1 MKNNLVVFVL
11 LITVSSLFSQAI
23 SPDVFK
29 ISPSRFSIYESPNS
43 STTYCLSML
52 SSAYVEYKRPFF
64 DLIVPETLPENNLIP
79 YDELLFSSIHSLLYE
94 YKNYDGQF
102 NLTAYSIFALGN
114 YNRLGRVTLEIL
126 NESILPNKNYLEMIY
141 QWAKPY
147 LVKTFNSLT
156 YKEQKRLLVKLS
168 MAERYVLNVMKEKN
182 TAKYNRWLKANGYE
196 YEFEDKLVGFLNR
209 RIDKKQWKI
218 EDCEYWINE
227 LKTQFIPLLKN
238 KNQLKSHYQVSD
250 IINDKYMIACDHIAY
265 YYILDKQYNKVF
277 KDKFRLIQFNG
288 PEELLAYPELDY
300 VKIQKFNI
308 NAQGEI
314 KMGIT
319 VN

>member
-1 MKNNLVVFVL
+1 MKNNLVVFVF

-29 ISPSRFSIYESPNS
+29 ISPNRFSIYKLPNGS
-43 STTYCLSML
+43 ISYCLL
-52 SSAYVEYKRPFF
+52 GIGDYVEYKRPFS
-64 DLIVPETLPENNLIP
+64 DVNVPEALPEKNAIS
-79 YDELLFSSIHSLLYE
+79 YAELLFSSIHSLLYE

-114 YNRLGRVTLEIL
+114 YQGLKNESLKVL
-126 NESILPNKNYLEMIY
+126 NETIFPNKKYLEMIY
-141 QWAKPY
+141 QWVNPY
-147 LVKTFNSLT
+147 IVKTFNSLT
-156 YKEQKRLLVKLS
+156 YKEQKRLLVILS

-182 TAKYNRWLKANGYE
+182 TTKYNQWLKANGYE
-196 YEFEDKLVGFLNR
+196 YDDKLVGFLQR

-218 EDCEYWINE
+218 EDCQYWLNVIKN
-227 LKTQFIPLLKN
+227 KFTPLLKD
-238 KNQLKSHYQVSD
+238 KNQLKSHYQVTD

-288 PEELLAYPELDY
+288 PDELLAYPEIDY
-300 VKIQKFNI
+300 DKFQKFNI
-308 NAQGEI
+308 NNQGEI
-314 KMGIT
+314 KKGMTIE
-319 VN
+319 

>member
-11 LITVSSLFSQAI
+11 LMTVSSLFSQAI

-29 ISPSRFSIYESPNS
+29 ISPSRFSIYKSPNG
-43 STTYCLSML
+43 STTYCLSLL
-52 SSAYVEYKRPFF
+52 SSAYVEYKGPFF
-64 DLIVPETLPENNLIP
+64 DVIVPETLPEKNSIP
-79 YDELLFSSIHSLLYE
+79 YEELLFSSIHSLLYE

-102 NLTAYSIFALGN
+102 NLTAFSVFALGN
-114 YNRLGRVTLEIL
+114 YRKLR
-126 NESILPNKNYLEMIY
+126 NESLVIINEVIFPNKKYLEMIY
-141 QWAKPY
+141 QWVKPY
-147 LVKTFNSLT
+147 IVKTFNSLT

-182 TAKYNRWLKANGYE
+182 TAKYNQWLKANGYE
-196 YEFEDKLVGFLNR
+196 YENKLVGFLNR

-218 EDCEYWINE
+218 EDCEYWINV
-227 LKTQFIPLLKN
+227 LKTQFIPLLKD

-288 PEELLAYPELDY
+288 SDELLAYPEMDY
-300 VKIQKFNI
+300 DKIQKFNI

>member
-1 MKNNLVVFVL
+1 MKNNLVVFVF

-64 DLIVPETLPENNLIP
+64 DLIVPEALPENNLIP
-79 YDELLFSSIHSLLYE
+79 YEELLFSSIHSLLYE

-102 NLTAYSIFALGN
+102 NLAAFSVFALGN
-114 YNRLGRVTLEIL
+114 YRKLR
-126 NESILPNKNYLEMIY
+126 NESLVIINEVIFPNKKYLEMIY
-141 QWAKPY
+141 QWVKPY
-147 LVKTFNSLT
+147 IVKTFNSLT

-182 TAKYNRWLKANGYE
+182 TAKYNQWLKANGYE
-196 YEFEDKLVGFLNR
+196 HENKLVGFLNR

-218 EDCEYWINE
+218 EDCEYWINV
-227 LKTQFIPLLKN
+227 LKTQFIPLLKD

-288 PEELLAYPELDY
+288 PEELLAYPEMDY
-300 VKIQKFNI
+300 DKIQKFNI

>member
-1 MKNNLVVFVL
+1 MKNNLVVFVF

-29 ISPSRFSIYESPNS
+29 ISPNRFSIYKLPNGS
-43 STTYCLSML
+43 ISYCLL
-52 SSAYVEYKRPFF
+52 GIGDYVEYKRPFF
-64 DLIVPETLPENNLIP
+64 DVNVPEALPEKNAIS
-79 YDELLFSSIHSLLYE
+79 YAELLFSSIHSLLYE

-114 YNRLGRVTLEIL
+114 YQELKNESLKVL
-126 NESILPNKNYLEMIY
+126 NETIFPNKKYLEMIY
-141 QWAKPY
+141 QWVNPY
-147 LVKTFNSLT
+147 IVKTFNSLT
-156 YKEQKRLLVKLS
+156 YKEQKRLLVILS

-182 TAKYNRWLKANGYE
+182 TTKYNQWLKANGYE
-196 YEFEDKLVGFLNR
+196 YDDKLVGFLQR

-218 EDCEYWINE
+218 EDCQYWLNVIKN
-227 LKTQFIPLLKN
+227 KFTPLLKD
-238 KNQLKSHYQVSD
+238 KNQLKSHYQVTD

-288 PEELLAYPELDY
+288 PNELLAYPEIDY
-300 VKIQKFNI
+300 DKFQKFNI
-308 NAQGEI
+308 NNQGEI
-314 KMGIT
+314 KKGMTIE
-319 VN
+319 

>member
-1 MKNNLVVFVL
+1 MKNNLVVFVF

-29 ISPSRFSIYESPNS
+29 ISPNRFSIYKLPNGS
-43 STTYCLSML
+43 ISYCLL
-52 SSAYVEYKRPFF
+52 GIGDYVEYKRPFF
-64 DLIVPETLPENNLIP
+64 DVNVPEALPEKNAIS
-79 YDELLFSSIHSLLYE
+79 YAELLFSSIHSLLYE

-114 YNRLGRVTLEIL
+114 YQGLKNESLNVL
-126 NESILPNKNYLEMIY
+126 NETIFPNKKYLEMIY
-141 QWAKPY
+141 QWVNPY
-147 LVKTFNSLT
+147 IVKTFNSLT
-156 YKEQKRLLVKLS
+156 YKEQKRLLVILS

-182 TAKYNRWLKANGYE
+182 TTKYNQWLKANGYE
-196 YEFEDKLVGFLNR
+196 YDDKLVGFLQR

-218 EDCEYWINE
+218 EDCQYWLNLIKN
-227 LKTQFIPLLKN
+227 KFTPLLKD
-238 KNQLKSHYQVSD
+238 KNQLKSHYQVTD

-288 PEELLAYPELDY
+288 PDELLAYPEIDY
-300 VKIQKFNI
+300 DKFQKFNI
-308 NAQGEI
+308 NNQGEI
-314 KMGIT
+314 KKGMTIE
-319 VN
+319 

>member
-1 MKNNLVVFVL
+1 MKNNLVVFVF

-29 ISPSRFSIYESPNS
+29 ISPNRFSIYKLPNGS
-43 STTYCLSML
+43 ISYCLL
-52 SSAYVEYKRPFF
+52 GIGDYVEYKRPFF
-64 DLIVPETLPENNLIP
+64 DVNVPEALPEKNAIS
-79 YDELLFSSIHSLLYE
+79 YAELLFSSIHSLLYE

-114 YNRLGRVTLEIL
+114 YQELKNESLKVL
-126 NESILPNKNYLEMIY
+126 NETIFPNKKYLEMIY
-141 QWAKPY
+141 QWVNPY
-147 LVKTFNSLT
+147 IVKTFNSLT
-156 YKEQKRLLVKLS
+156 YKEQKRLLVILS

-182 TAKYNRWLKANGYE
+182 TTKYNQWLKANGYE
-196 YEFEDKLVGFLNR
+196 YDDKLVGFLQR

-218 EDCEYWINE
+218 EDCQYWLNVIKN
-227 LKTQFIPLLKN
+227 KFTPLLKD
-238 KNQLKSHYQVSD
+238 KNQLKSHYQVTD

-288 PEELLAYPELDY
+288 PDELLAYPEIDY
-300 VKIQKFNI
+300 DKFQKFNI
-308 NAQGEI
+308 NNQGEI
-314 KMGIT
+314 KKGMTIE
-319 VN
+319 

>member
-1 MKNNLVVFVL
+1 
-11 LITVSSLFSQAI
+11 
-23 SPDVFK
+23 
-29 ISPSRFSIYESPNS
+29 
-43 STTYCLSML
+43 ML
-52 SSAYVEYKRPFF
+52 SSAYVEYKGPFF
-64 DLIVPETLPENNLIP
+64 DVIVPETLPENNFIP
-79 YDELLFSSIHSLLYE
+79 YEELLFSSIHSLLYE

-102 NLTAYSIFALGN
+102 NLTAFSVFALGN
-114 YNRLGRVTLEIL
+114 YNRLGRETLEIL
-126 NESILPNKNYLEMIY
+126 NESILPNKKYLEMIY

-182 TAKYNRWLKANGYE
+182 TAKYNQWLKANGYE
-196 YEFEDKLVGFLNR
+196 YENKLGGFLNR

-218 EDCEYWINE
+218 EDCEYWINV
-227 LKTQFIPLLKN
+227 LKTQFIPLLKD
-238 KNQLKSHYQVSD
+238 KNQLKSHYQVTD

-265 YYILDKQYNKVF
+265 YYILDKNYNKVF

-288 PEELLAYPELDY
+288 PDELLAYPELDY
-300 VKIQKFNI
+300 DKIQKFNI

>member
-1 MKNNLVVFVL
+1 MKNNLVVFVF

-29 ISPSRFSIYESPNS
+29 ISPNRFSIYKLPNGS
-43 STTYCLSML
+43 ISYCLL
-52 SSAYVEYKRPFF
+52 GIGDYVEYKRPFF
-64 DLIVPETLPENNLIP
+64 DVNVPEALPEKNAIS
-79 YDELLFSSIHSLLYE
+79 YAELLFSSIHSLLYE

-114 YNRLGRVTLEIL
+114 YQGLKNESLKVL
-126 NESILPNKNYLEMIY
+126 NETIFPNKKYLEMIY
-141 QWAKPY
+141 QWVNPY
-147 LVKTFNSLT
+147 IVKTFNSLT
-156 YKEQKRLLVKLS
+156 YKEQKRLLVILS

-182 TAKYNRWLKANGYE
+182 TTKYNQWLKANGYE
-196 YEFEDKLVGFLNR
+196 YDDKLVGFLQR

-218 EDCEYWINE
+218 EDCQYWLNLIKN
-227 LKTQFIPLLKN
+227 KFTPLLKD
-238 KNQLKSHYQVSD
+238 KNQLKSHYQVTD

-288 PEELLAYPELDY
+288 PDELLAYPEIDY
-300 VKIQKFNI
+300 DKFQKFNI
-308 NAQGEI
+308 NNQGEI
-314 KMGIT
+314 KKSMTIE
-319 VN
+319 

>member
-1 MKNNLVVFVL
+1 MKNNLVVFVF

-29 ISPSRFSIYESPNS
+29 ISPNRFSIYKLPNGS
-43 STTYCLSML
+43 ISYCLL
-52 SSAYVEYKRPFF
+52 GIGDYVEYKRPFF
-64 DLIVPETLPENNLIP
+64 DVNVPEALPEKNAIS
-79 YDELLFSSIHSLLYE
+79 YAELLFSSIHSLLYE

-114 YNRLGRVTLEIL
+114 YQELKNESLKVL
-126 NESILPNKNYLEMIY
+126 NETIFPNKKYLEMIY
-141 QWAKPY
+141 QWVNPY
-147 LVKTFNSLT
+147 IVKTFNSLT
-156 YKEQKRLLVKLS
+156 YKEQKRLLVILN

-182 TAKYNRWLKANGYE
+182 TTKYNQWLKANGYE
-196 YEFEDKLVGFLNR
+196 YDDKLVGFLQR

-218 EDCEYWINE
+218 EDCQYWLNLIKN
-227 LKTQFIPLLKN
+227 KFTPLLKD
-238 KNQLKSHYQVSD
+238 KNQLKSHYQVTD

-288 PEELLAYPELDY
+288 PDELLAYPEIDY
-300 VKIQKFNI
+300 DKFQKFNI
-308 NAQGEI
+308 NNQGEI
-314 KMGIT
+314 KKGMTIE
-319 VN
+319 

>member
-1 MKNNLVVFVL
+1 MKNNLVVFVF

-29 ISPSRFSIYESPNS
+29 ISPNRFSIYKLPNGS
-43 STTYCLSML
+43 ISYCLL
-52 SSAYVEYKRPFF
+52 GIGDYVEYKRPFF
-64 DLIVPETLPENNLIP
+64 DVKVPEALPEKNAIS
-79 YDELLFSSIHSLLYE
+79 YAELLFSSIHSLLYE

-114 YNRLGRVTLEIL
+114 YQGLKNESLKVL
-126 NESILPNKNYLEMIY
+126 NETIFPNKKYLEMIY
-141 QWAKPY
+141 QWVNPY
-147 LVKTFNSLT
+147 IVKTFNSLT
-156 YKEQKRLLVKLS
+156 YKEQKRLLVILS

-182 TAKYNRWLKANGYE
+182 TTKYNQWLKANGYE
-196 YEFEDKLVGFLNR
+196 YDDKLVGFLQR

-218 EDCEYWINE
+218 EDCQYWLNVIKN
-227 LKTQFIPLLKN
+227 KFTPLLKD
-238 KNQLKSHYQVSD
+238 KNQLKSHYQVTD

-288 PEELLAYPELDY
+288 PDELLAYPEIDY
-300 VKIQKFNI
+300 DKFQKFNI
-308 NAQGEI
+308 NNQGEI
-314 KMGIT
+314 KKGMTIE
-319 VN
+319 

>member
-1 MKNNLVVFVL
+1 MKNNLVVFVF

-29 ISPSRFSIYESPNS
+29 ISPNRFSIYKLPNGS
-43 STTYCLSML
+43 ISYCLL
-52 SSAYVEYKRPFF
+52 GIGDYVEYKRPFF
-64 DLIVPETLPENNLIP
+64 DVNVPEALPEKNAIS
-79 YDELLFSSIHSLLYE
+79 YAELLFSSIHSLLYE

-114 YNRLGRVTLEIL
+114 YQELKNESLKVL
-126 NESILPNKNYLEMIY
+126 NETIFPNKKYLEMIY
-141 QWAKPY
+141 QWVNPY
-147 LVKTFNSLT
+147 IVKTFNSLT
-156 YKEQKRLLVKLS
+156 YKEQKRLLVILS

-182 TAKYNRWLKANGYE
+182 TTKYNQWLKANGYE
-196 YEFEDKLVGFLNR
+196 YDDKLVGFLQR

-218 EDCEYWINE
+218 EDCQYWLNVIKN
-227 LKTQFIPLLKN
+227 KFTPLLKD
-238 KNQLKSHYQVSD
+238 KNQLKSHYQVTD

-288 PEELLAYPELDY
+288 PDELLAYPEIDY
-300 VKIQKFNI
+300 DKFQKFNI
-308 NAQGEI
+308 NNQGEI
-314 KMGIT
+314 KKSMTIE
-319 VN
+319 

>member
-1 MKNNLVVFVL
+1 MKNNLVVFVF

-29 ISPSRFSIYESPNS
+29 ISPNRFSIYKLPNGS
-43 STTYCLSML
+43 ISYCLL
-52 SSAYVEYKRPFF
+52 GIGDYVEYKRPFF
-64 DLIVPETLPENNLIP
+64 DVNVPEALPEKNAIS
-79 YDELLFSSIHSLLYE
+79 YAELLFSSIHSLLYE

-114 YNRLGRVTLEIL
+114 YQGLKNESLKVL
-126 NESILPNKNYLEMIY
+126 NETIFPNKKYLEMIY
-141 QWAKPY
+141 QWVNPY
-147 LVKTFNSLT
+147 IVKTFNSLT
-156 YKEQKRLLVKLS
+156 YKEQKRLLVILS

-182 TAKYNRWLKANGYE
+182 TTKYNQWLKANGYE
-196 YEFEDKLVGFLNR
+196 YDDKLVGFLQR

-218 EDCEYWINE
+218 EDCQYWLNVIKN
-227 LKTQFIPLLKN
+227 KFTPLLKD
-238 KNQLKSHYQVSD
+238 KNQLKSHYQVTD

-288 PEELLAYPELDY
+288 PDELLAYPEIDY
-300 VKIQKFNI
+300 DKFQKFNI
-308 NAQGEI
+308 NNQGEI
-314 KMGIT
+314 KKSMTIE
-319 VN
+319 

>member
-1 MKNNLVVFVL
+1 MKNNLVVFVF

-29 ISPSRFSIYESPNS
+29 ISPNRFSIYKLPNGS
-43 STTYCLSML
+43 ISYCLL
-52 SSAYVEYKRPFF
+52 GIGDYVEYKRPFF
-64 DLIVPETLPENNLIP
+64 DVNVPEALPEKNAIS
-79 YDELLFSSIHSLLYE
+79 YAELLFSSIHSLLYE

-114 YNRLGRVTLEIL
+114 YQGLKNESLKVL
-126 NESILPNKNYLEMIY
+126 NETIFPNKKYLEMIY
-141 QWAKPY
+141 QWVNPY
-147 LVKTFNSLT
+147 IVKTFNSLT
-156 YKEQKRLLVKLS
+156 YKEQKRLLVILS

-182 TAKYNRWLKANGYE
+182 TTKYNQWLKANGYE
-196 YEFEDKLVGFLNR
+196 YDDKLVGFLQR

-218 EDCEYWINE
+218 EDCQYWLNVIKN
-227 LKTQFIPLLKN
+227 KFTPLLKD
-238 KNQLKSHYQVSD
+238 KNQLKSHYQVTD

-288 PEELLAYPELDY
+288 PDELLAYPEIDY
-300 VKIQKFNI
+300 DKFQKFNI
-308 NAQGEI
+308 NNQGEI
-314 KMGIT
+314 KKGMTIE
-319 VN
+319 

>member
-1 MKNNLVVFVL
+1 MKNNLVVFVF

-29 ISPSRFSIYESPNS
+29 ISPSRFSIYNSPNS
-43 STTYCLSML
+43 EITYCLSML

-147 LVKTFNSLT
+147 LVKAFNSLT

-218 EDCEYWINE
+218 EDCEYWINV
-227 LKTQFIPLLKN
+227 LKTQFIPLLKD
-238 KNQLKSHYQVSD
+238 KNQLKSHYQVTD
-250 IINDKYMIACDHIAY
+250 IINDEYMIACDHIAY

-288 PEELLAYPELDY
+288 PDELLAYPELDY
-300 VKIQKFNI
+300 DKIQKFNI

>member
-1 MKNNLVVFVL
+1 MKNNLVVFVF

-29 ISPSRFSIYESPNS
+29 ISPNRFSIYKLPNGS
-43 STTYCLSML
+43 ISYCLL
-52 SSAYVEYKRPFF
+52 GIGDYVEYKRPFF
-64 DLIVPETLPENNLIP
+64 DVNVPEALPEKNAIS
-79 YDELLFSSIHSLLYE
+79 YAELLFSSIHSLLYE

-114 YNRLGRVTLEIL
+114 YQELKNESLKVL
-126 NESILPNKNYLEMIY
+126 NETIFPNKKYLEMIY
-141 QWAKPY
+141 QWVNPY
-147 LVKTFNSLT
+147 IVKTFNSLT
-156 YKEQKRLLVKLS
+156 YKEQKRLLVILS

-182 TAKYNRWLKANGYE
+182 TTKYNQWLKANGYE
-196 YEFEDKLVGFLNR
+196 YDDKLVGFLQR

-218 EDCEYWINE
+218 EDCQYWLNLIKN
-227 LKTQFIPLLKN
+227 KFTPLLKD
-238 KNQLKSHYQVSD
+238 KNQLKSHYQVTD

-288 PEELLAYPELDY
+288 PDELLAYPEIDY
-300 VKIQKFNI
+300 DKFQKFNI
-308 NAQGEI
+308 NNQGEI
-314 KMGIT
+314 KKGMTIE
-319 VN
+319 

>member
-1 MKNNLVVFVL
+1 MSKNNLVVFVL
-11 LITVSSLFSQAI
+11 LMTVSSLFSQAI

-29 ISPSRFSIYESPNS
+29 ISPSRFSIYKSPNG
-43 STTYCLSML
+43 STTYCLSLL
-52 SSAYVEYKRPFF
+52 SSAYVEYKGPFF
-64 DLIVPETLPENNLIP
+64 DVIVPETLPEKNSIP
-79 YDELLFSSIHSLLYE
+79 YEELLFSSIHSLLYE

-102 NLTAYSIFALGN
+102 NLTAFSVFALGN
-114 YNRLGRVTLEIL
+114 YNRLGRETLEIL
-126 NESILPNKNYLEMIY
+126 NESILPNKKYLEMIY

-182 TAKYNRWLKANGYE
+182 MAKYNQWLKANGYE
-196 YEFEDKLVGFLNR
+196 YENKLVGFLNR

-218 EDCEYWINE
+218 EDCEYWIKV
-227 LKTQFIPLLKN
+227 LKTQFTPLLKD
-238 KNQLKSHYQVSD
+238 KNQLKSHYQVTD

-265 YYILDKQYNKVF
+265 YYILDKKYNKVF

>member
-1 MKNNLVVFVL
+1 MKNNLVVFVF

-29 ISPSRFSIYESPNS
+29 ISPNRFSIYKLPNGS
-43 STTYCLSML
+43 ISYCLL
-52 SSAYVEYKRPFF
+52 GIGDYVEYKRPFF
-64 DLIVPETLPENNLIP
+64 DVNVPEALPEKNAISNA
-79 YDELLFSSIHSLLYE
+79 ELLFSSIHSLLYE

-114 YNRLGRVTLEIL
+114 YQGLKNESLKVL
-126 NESILPNKNYLEMIY
+126 NETIFPNKKYLEMIY
-141 QWAKPY
+141 QWVNPY
-147 LVKTFNSLT
+147 IVKTFNSLT
-156 YKEQKRLLVKLS
+156 YKEQKRLLVILS

-182 TAKYNRWLKANGYE
+182 TTKYNQWLKANGYE
-196 YEFEDKLVGFLNR
+196 YDDKLVGFLQR

-218 EDCEYWINE
+218 EDCQYWLNVIKN
-227 LKTQFIPLLKN
+227 KFTPLLKD
-238 KNQLKSHYQVSD
+238 KNQLKSHYQVTD

-288 PEELLAYPELDY
+288 PDELLAYPEIDY
-300 VKIQKFNI
+300 DKFQKFNI
-308 NAQGEI
+308 NNQGEI
-314 KMGIT
+314 KKSMTIE
-319 VN
+319 

>member
-1 MKNNLVVFVL
+1 MKNNLVVFVF

-29 ISPSRFSIYESPNS
+29 ISPNRFSIYKLPNGS
-43 STTYCLSML
+43 ISYCLL
-52 SSAYVEYKRPFF
+52 GIGDYVEYKRPFF
-64 DLIVPETLPENNLIP
+64 DVNVPEALPEKNAIS
-79 YDELLFSSIHSLLYE
+79 YAELLFSSIHSLLYE

-114 YNRLGRVTLEIL
+114 YQELKNESLKVL
-126 NESILPNKNYLEMIY
+126 NETIFPNKKYLEMIY
-141 QWAKPY
+141 QWVNPY
-147 LVKTFNSLT
+147 IVKTFNSLT
-156 YKEQKRLLVKLS
+156 YKEQKRLLVILN

-182 TAKYNRWLKANGYE
+182 TTKYNQWLKANGYE
-196 YEFEDKLVGFLNR
+196 YDDKLVGFLQR

-218 EDCEYWINE
+218 EDCQYWLNVIKN
-227 LKTQFIPLLKN
+227 KFTPLLKD
-238 KNQLKSHYQVSD
+238 KNQLKSHYQVTD

-288 PEELLAYPELDY
+288 PDELLAYPEIDY
-300 VKIQKFNI
+300 DKFQKFNI
-308 NAQGEI
+308 NNQGEI
-314 KMGIT
+314 KKGMTIE
-319 VN
+319 

>member
-11 LITVSSLFSQAI
+11 LMTVSSLFSQAI

-29 ISPSRFSIYESPNS
+29 ISPSRFSIYKSPNG
-43 STTYCLSML
+43 STTYCLSLL
-52 SSAYVEYKRPFF
+52 SSAYVEYKGPFF
-64 DLIVPETLPENNLIP
+64 DVIVPETLPEKNSIP
-79 YDELLFSSIHSLLYE
+79 YEELLFSSIHSLLYE

-102 NLTAYSIFALGN
+102 NLATFSVFALGN
-114 YNRLGRVTLEIL
+114 YRKLR
-126 NESILPNKNYLEMIY
+126 NESLVIINEVIFPNKKYLEMIY
-141 QWAKPY
+141 QWVKPY
-147 LVKTFNSLT
+147 IVKTFNSLT

-182 TAKYNRWLKANGYE
+182 TAKYNQWLKANGYE
-196 YEFEDKLVGFLNR
+196 HENKLVGFLNR

-227 LKTQFIPLLKN
+227 LKTQFIPLLKD

-288 PEELLAYPELDY
+288 SDELLAYPEMDY
-300 VKIQKFNI
+300 DKIQKFNI

>member
-1 MKNNLVVFVL
+1 MKNNLVVFVFL
-11 LITVSSLFSQAI
+11 MTVSSLFSQAI

-29 ISPSRFSIYESPNS
+29 ISPSRFSIYKSPNG

-52 SSAYVEYKRPFF
+52 SSAYVEYKGPFF
-64 DLIVPETLPENNLIP
+64 DVIVPETLPEKNSIP
-79 YDELLFSSIHSLLYE
+79 YEELLFSSIHSLLYE

-102 NLTAYSIFALGN
+102 NLTAFSVFALGN
-114 YNRLGRVTLEIL
+114 YNRLGRETLEIL

-141 QWAKPY
+141 QWVKPY
-147 LVKTFNSLT
+147 IVKTFNSLT

-182 TAKYNRWLKANGYE
+182 TAKYNQWLKANGYE
-196 YEFEDKLVGFLNR
+196 YENKLVGFLNR

-238 KNQLKSHYQVSD
+238 KNQLKSHYQVTD
-250 IINDKYMIACDHIAY
+250 IINDKYIIACDHIAY

-300 VKIQKFNI
+300 DKIQKFNI

>member
-1 MKNNLVVFVL
+1 
-11 LITVSSLFSQAI
+11 
-23 SPDVFK
+23 
-29 ISPSRFSIYESPNS
+29 
-43 STTYCLSML
+43 
-52 SSAYVEYKRPFF
+52 
-64 DLIVPETLPENNLIP
+64 
-79 YDELLFSSIHSLLYE
+79 
-94 YKNYDGQF
+94 
-102 NLTAYSIFALGN
+102 
-114 YNRLGRVTLEIL
+114 
-126 NESILPNKNYLEMIY
+126 MIY
-141 QWAKPY
+141 QWVKPY
-147 LVKTFNSLT
+147 IVKTFNSLT

-182 TAKYNRWLKANGYE
+182 TAKYNQWLKANGYE
-196 YEFEDKLVGFLNR
+196 YENKLVGFLNR

-218 EDCEYWINE
+218 EDCEYWINV

-265 YYILDKQYNKVF
+265 YYILDKKYKKVF

-300 VKIQKFNI
+300 DKIQKFNI

>member
-1 MKNNLVVFVL
+1 MKNNLVVFVF

-29 ISPSRFSIYESPNS
+29 ISPNRFSIYKLPNGS
-43 STTYCLSML
+43 ISYCLL
-52 SSAYVEYKRPFF
+52 GIGDYVEYKRPFF
-64 DLIVPETLPENNLIP
+64 DVNVPEALPEKNAIS
-79 YDELLFSSIHSLLYE
+79 YAELLFSSIHSLLYE

-114 YNRLGRVTLEIL
+114 YQGLKNESLKVL
-126 NESILPNKNYLEMIY
+126 NETIFPNKKYLEMIY
-141 QWAKPY
+141 QWVNPY
-147 LVKTFNSLT
+147 IVKTFNSLT
-156 YKEQKRLLVKLS
+156 YKEQKRLLVILS

-182 TAKYNRWLKANGYE
+182 TTKYNQWLKANGYE
-196 YEFEDKLVGFLNR
+196 YDDKLVGFLQR

-218 EDCEYWINE
+218 EDCQYWLNLIKN
-227 LKTQFIPLLKN
+227 KFTPLLKD
-238 KNQLKSHYQVSD
+238 KNQLKSHYQVTD

-288 PEELLAYPELDY
+288 PDELLAYPEIDY
-300 VKIQKFNI
+300 DKFQKFNI
-308 NAQGEI
+308 NNQGEI
-314 KMGIT
+314 KKGMTIE
-319 VN
+319 

>member
-1 MKNNLVVFVL
+1 MKNNLVVFVF

-29 ISPSRFSIYESPNS
+29 ISPSRFSIYKSPNG
-43 STTYCLSML
+43 STTYCLSLL
-52 SSAYVEYKRPFF
+52 SSAYVEYKGPFF
-64 DLIVPETLPENNLIP
+64 DVVVPETLPEKNSIP
-79 YDELLFSSIHSLLYE
+79 YEELLFSSIHSLLYE

-102 NLTAYSIFALGN
+102 NLTAFSVFALGN
-114 YNRLGRVTLEIL
+114 YNRLGRETLEIL
-126 NESILPNKNYLEMIY
+126 NESILPNKKYLEMIY
-141 QWAKPY
+141 QWVKPY
-147 LVKTFNSLT
+147 IVKTFNSLT

-168 MAERYVLNVMKEKN
+168 MAERYVLNAMKEKN
-182 TAKYNRWLKANGYE
+182 TAKYNQWLKANGYE
-196 YEFEDKLVGFLNR
+196 YENKLVGFLNR

-218 EDCEYWINE
+218 EDCEYWINV
-227 LKTQFIPLLKN
+227 LKTHFTPLLKD

-250 IINDKYMIACDHIAY
+250 IINDKYIIACDHIAY

-288 PEELLAYPELDY
+288 SDELLAYPELDY

>member
-1 MKNNLVVFVL
+1 MKNNLVVFVF

-29 ISPSRFSIYESPNS
+29 ISPNRFSIYKLPNGS
-43 STTYCLSML
+43 ISYCLL
-52 SSAYVEYKRPFF
+52 GIGDYVEYKRPFF
-64 DLIVPETLPENNLIP
+64 DVNVTEALPEKNAIS
-79 YDELLFSSIHSLLYE
+79 YAELLFSSIHSLLYE

-114 YNRLGRVTLEIL
+114 YQGLKNESLKVL
-126 NESILPNKNYLEMIY
+126 NETIFPNKKYLEMIY
-141 QWAKPY
+141 QWVNPY
-147 LVKTFNSLT
+147 IVKTFNSLT
-156 YKEQKRLLVKLS
+156 YKEQKRLLVILS

-182 TAKYNRWLKANGYE
+182 TTKYNQWLKANGYE
-196 YEFEDKLVGFLNR
+196 YDDKLVGFLQR

-218 EDCEYWINE
+218 EDCQYWLNLIKN
-227 LKTQFIPLLKN
+227 KFTPLLKD
-238 KNQLKSHYQVSD
+238 KNQLKSHYQVTD

-288 PEELLAYPELDY
+288 PDELLAYPEIDY
-300 VKIQKFNI
+300 DKFQKFNI
-308 NAQGEI
+308 NNQGEI
-314 KMGIT
+314 KKGMTIE
-319 VN
+319 

>member
-1 MKNNLVVFVL
+1 MKNNLVVFVF

-29 ISPSRFSIYESPNS
+29 ISPNRFSIYKLPNGS
-43 STTYCLSML
+43 ISYCLL
-52 SSAYVEYKRPFF
+52 GIGDYVEYKRPFF
-64 DLIVPETLPENNLIP
+64 DVNVPEALPEKNAIS
-79 YDELLFSSIHSLLYE
+79 YAELLFSSIHSLLYE

-114 YNRLGRVTLEIL
+114 YQELKNESLKVL
-126 NESILPNKNYLEMIY
+126 NETIFPNKKYLEMIY
-141 QWAKPY
+141 QWVNPY
-147 LVKTFNSLT
+147 IVKTFNSLT
-156 YKEQKRLLVKLS
+156 YKEQKRLLVILN

-182 TAKYNRWLKANGYE
+182 TTKYNQWLKANGYE
-196 YEFEDKLVGFLNR
+196 YDDKLVGFLQR

-218 EDCEYWINE
+218 EDCQYWLNVIKN
-227 LKTQFIPLLKN
+227 KFTPLLKD
-238 KNQLKSHYQVSD
+238 KNQLKSHYQVTD

-288 PEELLAYPELDY
+288 PDELLAYPEIDY
-300 VKIQKFNI
+300 DKFQKFNI
-308 NAQGEI
+308 NKQGEI
-314 KMGIT
+314 KKGMTIE
-319 VN
+319 

>member
-1 MKNNLVVFVL
+1 MKNNLVVFVF

-29 ISPSRFSIYESPNS
+29 ISPNRFSIYKLPNGS
-43 STTYCLSML
+43 ISYCLL
-52 SSAYVEYKRPFF
+52 GIGDYVEYKRPFF
-64 DLIVPETLPENNLIP
+64 DVNVPEALPEKNAIS
-79 YDELLFSSIHSLLYE
+79 YAELLFSSIHSLLYE

-114 YNRLGRVTLEIL
+114 YQELKNESLKVL
-126 NESILPNKNYLEMIY
+126 NETIFPNKKYLEMIY
-141 QWAKPY
+141 QWVNPY
-147 LVKTFNSLT
+147 IVKTFNSLT
-156 YKEQKRLLVKLS
+156 YKEQKRLLVILS

-182 TAKYNRWLKANGYE
+182 TTKYNQWLKANGYE
-196 YEFEDKLVGFLNR
+196 YDDKLVGFLQR

-218 EDCEYWINE
+218 EDCQYWLNLIKN
-227 LKTQFIPLLKN
+227 KFTPLLKD
-238 KNQLKSHYQVSD
+238 KNQLKSHYQVTD

-288 PEELLAYPELDY
+288 PDELLAYPEIDY
-300 VKIQKFNI
+300 DKFQKFNI
-308 NAQGEI
+308 NNQGEI
-314 KMGIT
+314 KKSMTIE
-319 VN
+319 

>member
-1 MKNNLVVFVL
+1 MKNNLVVFVF

-29 ISPSRFSIYESPNS
+29 ISPNRFSIYKLPNGS
-43 STTYCLSML
+43 ISYCLL
-52 SSAYVEYKRPFF
+52 GIGDYVEYKRPFF
-64 DLIVPETLPENNLIP
+64 DVNVPEALPEKNAIS
-79 YDELLFSSIHSLLYE
+79 YAELLFSSIHSLLYE

-114 YNRLGRVTLEIL
+114 YQVLKNESLKVL
-126 NESILPNKNYLEMIY
+126 NETIFPNKKYLEMIY
-141 QWAKPY
+141 QWVNPY
-147 LVKTFNSLT
+147 IVKTFNSLT
-156 YKEQKRLLVKLS
+156 YKEQKRLLVILS

-182 TAKYNRWLKANGYE
+182 TTKYNQWLKANGYE
-196 YEFEDKLVGFLNR
+196 YDDKLVGFLQR

-218 EDCEYWINE
+218 EDCQYWLNVIKN
-227 LKTQFIPLLKN
+227 KFTPLLKD
-238 KNQLKSHYQVSD
+238 KNQLKSHYQVTD

-288 PEELLAYPELDY
+288 PDELLAYPEIDY
-300 VKIQKFNI
+300 DKFQKFNI
-308 NAQGEI
+308 NNQGEI
-314 KMGIT
+314 KKGMTIE
-319 VN
+319 

>member
-1 MKNNLVVFVL
+1 MKNNLVVFVF

-29 ISPSRFSIYESPNS
+29 ISPNRFSIYKLPNGS
-43 STTYCLSML
+43 ISYCLL
-52 SSAYVEYKRPFF
+52 GIGDYVEYKRPFF
-64 DLIVPETLPENNLIP
+64 DVNVPEALPEKNAIS
-79 YDELLFSSIHSLLYE
+79 YAELLFSSIHSLLYE

-114 YNRLGRVTLEIL
+114 YQGLKNESLKVL
-126 NESILPNKNYLEMIY
+126 NETIFPNKKYLEMIY
-141 QWAKPY
+141 QWVNPY
-147 LVKTFNSLT
+147 IVKTFNSLT
-156 YKEQKRLLVKLS
+156 YKEQKRLLVILS

-182 TAKYNRWLKANGYE
+182 TTKYNQWLKANGYE
-196 YEFEDKLVGFLNR
+196 YDDKLVGFLQR

-218 EDCEYWINE
+218 EDCQYWLNVIKN
-227 LKTQFIPLLKN
+227 KFTPLLKD
-238 KNQLKSHYQVSD
+238 KNQLKSHYQVTD

-288 PEELLAYPELDY
+288 PDELLAYPEIDY
-300 VKIQKFNI
+300 DKFQKFNI
-308 NAQGEI
+308 NKQGEI
-314 KMGIT
+314 KKGMTIE
-319 VN
+319 